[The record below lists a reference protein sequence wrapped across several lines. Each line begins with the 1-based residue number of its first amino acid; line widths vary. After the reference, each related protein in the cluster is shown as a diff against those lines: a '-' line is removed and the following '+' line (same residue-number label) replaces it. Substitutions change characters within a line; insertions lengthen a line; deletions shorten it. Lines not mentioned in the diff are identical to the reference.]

1 MPDASSENCPLAFS
15 PAGRLLPEHLLTEVL
30 SQLGEG
36 VATVTADGTIL
47 CWNPRLTSL
56 TGYSA
61 SAANSKGWTQ
71 LFDLSLRLRQ
81 IVEQA
86 KGGLPT
92 VGEYLTLK
100 CADGHQQP
108 VQLWCLPLPPTD
120 GAEIRL
126 LVVCR
131 EVPTAISQPAA
142 AGATDRLQLLAQLA
156 GAVSHEIYNPL
167 NAVLLHADILE
178 EELGQPDG
186 ANREQLLHSL
196 EVMKTRVTQL
206 YDMIQEYLVLA
217 RLGDL
222 SLMAEDSG
230 TLLDTLAMEMR
241 ERLLAHG
248 ITLTLQGIA
257 GLGHV
262 PLHRATFWRA
272 LCNVV
277 QYALGAIPQGGV
289 LTIHGQRFEAHVRLD
304 IHHTGRGLSA
314 EQLGCLSSPS
324 SVMGA
329 EGKGLGLYLVHEVV
343 MAHHGQ
349 LTVTSEPGTGTTIT
363 MTLPLLDGE
372 ASPVA

>member
-1 MPDASSENCPLAFS
+1 MPDASSESRPLAFS
-15 PAGRLLPEHLLTEVL
+15 PASQLLAEHLLTEVL

-36 VATVTADGTIL
+36 VATVTADGTIPY
-47 CWNPRLTSL
+47 WNPCLTSL

-61 SAANSKGWTQ
+61 SVANSKGWTQ
-71 LFDLSLRLRQ
+71 LFDLSPRLLQ

-86 KGGLPT
+86 RDGLPT
-92 VGEYLTLK
+92 VGEHLRLK
-100 CADGHQQP
+100 CADGSQQP
-108 VQLWCLPLPPTD
+108 VRLWCLPLPCT
-120 GAEIRL
+120 ANAAARVLAIFRA
-126 LVVCR
+126 
-131 EVPTAISQPAA
+131 VPTATSQPAA
-142 AGATDRLQLLAQLA
+142 VGTTDRLQLLAQLA
-156 GAVSHEIYNPL
+156 AVVSHEIYNPL

-186 ANREQLLHSL
+186 ANREQILHSL
-196 EVMKTRVTQL
+196 AVMKTRVTQL

-222 SLMAEDSG
+222 NRRAEDLG
-230 TLLDTLAMEMR
+230 ALLDTLVAEMR
-241 ERLLAHG
+241 EHLLAHG

-257 GLGHV
+257 GLGQV

-277 QYALGAIPQGGV
+277 QYALEAIPQGGV

-304 IHHTGRGLSA
+304 IHHTGRELSA
-314 EQLGCLSSPS
+314 EQLGCLSNPS

-329 EGKGLGLYLVHEVV
+329 EGKGLGLYLVREVV
-343 MAHHGQ
+343 IAHHGQ
-349 LTVTSEPGTGTTIT
+349 LAVTSEPDTGTTIT
-363 MTLPLLDGE
+363 VTLPLLDSE